1 MGRRIVQVNYDPIVS
16 KYLASRDRL
25 KSGKYVQLVLKYL
38 PKKSTILD
46 LGCGAGVPVDDIFIK
61 AGHSVIGIDISKEQI
76 KYARKN
82 CKGGDFLVDD
92 IMNLKVNEY
101 QVEAVVSFYTLF
113 HIPRNEQ
120 SKILKIIAS
129 YLPVGG
135 ILLVTMGDR
144 EFEGPHILHGK
155 PMWSSQFG
163 TVKNRKLVEAAGFK
177 IIMDEIDTSGGERH
191 QVILAEKTKVIDQSL

>member
-1 MGRRIVQVNYDPIVS
+1 MNIVKDGYD
-16 KYLASRDRL
+16 KMALTYLQNRDNL
-25 KSGKYVQLVLKYL
+25 KSSKYVQLVLKYL
-38 PKKSTILD
+38 PKKSIILD

-76 KYARKN
+76 KYARKY
-82 CKGGDFLVDD
+82 CKGGDFLVGD
-92 IMNLKVNEY
+92 IMNLKENEY
-101 QVEAVVSFYTLF
+101 QVQSVVSFYTLF

-120 SKILKIIAS
+120 LRILKIIAS
-129 YLPVGG
+129 YLSVKG

-144 EFEGPHILHGK
+144 EFEGPHILHGT

-163 TVKNRKLVEAAGFK
+163 TVKNRKLVEAVGFK

-191 QVILAEKTKVIDQSL
+191 QVILAEKT